1 MGTLDLP
8 RPFLKW
14 AGGKSRL
21 AATIAARR
29 PLYYGTYHEPFV
41 GGGALF
47 FYLYRQGL
55 VRKAILSDINAEL
68 IFTYRAIR
76 DHVERVIEILREFP
90 HDEKFYYELRRE
102 NPFTLDLPHLAARM
116 IYLNKTGYNG
126 LYRVNSKGE
135 FNVPFGRY
143 KRPRY
148 LDPDNLRAVS
158 KALQSVE
165 LRCVS
170 FEAILSWVEPG
181 DWVYCD
187 PPYIPLSV
195 TANFTEY
202 QPNGFDLNAHRRL
215 RDVALQLY
223 HNGVFVTLSNSNT
236 EVTREL
242 YGQSPFEVE
251 EVLAPRFIS
260 SKASSRGKV
269 GELLIHAFPQRER
282 SALFEH
288 RAKYQTV

>member
-1 MGTLDLP
+1 MGALDLP

-21 AATIAARR
+21 AATIAASR
-29 PLYYGTYHEPFV
+29 PRYYGTYHEPFV
-41 GGGALF
+41 GSGALF
-47 FYLYRQGL
+47 FYLYRHGL
-55 VRKAILSDINAEL
+55 VRRAILSDINAEL
-68 IFTYRAIR
+68 ISTYRAIR
-76 DHVERVIEILREFP
+76 DHVEQVIKILSTFP
-90 HDEKFYYELRRE
+90 YDEKFYYELRQV

-158 KALQSVE
+158 KALQRVD

-187 PPYIPLSV
+187 PPYVPISA
-195 TANFTEY
+195 TSNFTEY
-202 QPNGFDLNAHRRL
+202 QPNGFGLEEHYRL
-215 RDVALQLY
+215 RDVALQLF
-223 HNGVFVTLSNSNT
+223 HKGAFVTLSNSDT
-236 EVTREL
+236 EMTREL
-242 YGQSPFEVE
+242 YGDWPFELQ

-269 GELLIHAFPQRER
+269 GELLIHAFPQNER
-282 SALFEH
+282 SVLFE
-288 RAKYQTV
+288 RQTRYQIR